1 MELAGG
7 SWIWSASL
15 RYFFMIPFLFIIV
28 AARKNVTP
36 LVKAMKQHPATWIL
50 WSFIGF
56 GLFYAPLSFAAAYG
70 PGWLIAG
77 TWQVTIISGSLLAP
91 LFYESVQTKNGFRK
105 IRGKIPLRGLLFS
118 MLILL
123 GVLLLQLE
131 QAKQLSIKY
140 ALLSVFPV
148 LLASFAYPLGN
159 RKMMQLCKGKL
170 DVYQRVLGMTLASIP
185 FWLLLSFYGVVTV
198 GFPSGNQIFQSL
210 LVAITSGVIATV
222 LFFQATEL
230 VKDNMQQLAA
240 VEATQSIEI
249 LFTLAGEM
257 LVLHAPFPTTFSWVG
272 ISLVIIGMMLHSYV
286 SRVKKLTFRR
296 HLDL

>member
-28 AARKNVTP
+28 AARKNITP
-36 LVKAMKQHPATWIL
+36 LVEMIKQHPVAWLL
-50 WSFIGF
+50 WSFVGF

-70 PGWLIAG
+70 AGWLIAG

-91 LFYESVQTKNGFRK
+91 LFYETVQTKNGFHK

-118 MLILL
+118 MLILF

-131 QAKQLSIKY
+131 QAKHLSIKHV
-140 ALLSVFPV
+140 LLSVFPV

-170 DVYQRVLGMTLASIP
+170 DVYQRVLGMTLASVP

-198 GFPSGNQIFQSL
+198 GLPSANQIFQSL

-240 VEATQSIEI
+240 VEATQSVEI
-249 LFTLAGEM
+249 LFALAGEM
-257 LVLHAPFPTTFSWVG
+257 LVLNTPFPTPFSWAG
-272 ISLVIIGMMLHSYV
+272 IIFVVIGMMLHSYL
-286 SRVKKLTFRR
+286 SRMKRITFRR
-296 HLDL
+296 HLDM